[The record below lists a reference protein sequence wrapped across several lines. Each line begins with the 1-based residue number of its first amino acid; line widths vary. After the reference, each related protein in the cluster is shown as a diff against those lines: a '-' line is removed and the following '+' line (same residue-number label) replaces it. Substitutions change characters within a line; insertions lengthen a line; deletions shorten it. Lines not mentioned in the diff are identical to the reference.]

1 MTASGPY
8 AASTA
13 QMVEDSAAGEAQ
25 VSVLLEADGLADQ
38 ELIINVAATGL
49 DWDDVSFAR
58 AAPGL
63 AAWLAA

>member
-13 QMVEDSAAGEAQ
+13 QMVADSAAGEAQ

-38 ELIINVAATGL
+38 EPIINVSATGL
-49 DWDDVSFAR
+49 DWDDVSFAG

-63 AAWLAA
+63 AASLAA